1 MREGLI
7 ADVISKF
14 FSKEVFKEEVS
25 RAKNIFWNNGEIDI
39 EKLPVEERL
48 KQEALFIF

>member
-1 MREGLI
+1 MRKGLI
-7 ADVISKF
+7 TDIISDF
-14 FSKEVFKEEVS
+14 FSKDVFGEEVF

-39 EKLPVEERL
+39 EKLPYEEKL